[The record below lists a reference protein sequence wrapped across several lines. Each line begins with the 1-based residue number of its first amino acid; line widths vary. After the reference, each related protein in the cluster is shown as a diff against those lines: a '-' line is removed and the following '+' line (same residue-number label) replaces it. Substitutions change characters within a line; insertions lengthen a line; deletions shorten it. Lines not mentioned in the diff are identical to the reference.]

1 MRAILLRIIG
11 LGIASTV
18 LVGSNCSSG
27 DSGSGGSGSGSVTNA
42 SATGVWSG
50 NDSMTG
56 LGITALI
63 NSAGQA
69 TFIRSDGVQFAGP
82 VQVSGSTLAVQVD
95 GYSNFNSA
103 FSDGST
109 YGIGTLDGTVT
120 TGNTLTATLTFTT
133 TGNTSIT
140 GNWTL
145 NYEALSNNSSST
157 TAISGNYS
165 DNVMS
170 ATLSITTTGVTSSQ
184 SSTTNCVL
192 NGSVSTSDST
202 HNVYEVAYSYASC
215 TGNYAVLNGV
225 QFTGLAT
232 LNSNAAPTQL
242 TMAVTGAS
250 SGNKYAIVSSLTGS

>member
-1 MRAILLRIIG
+1 MRTTLLRIIG

-27 DSGSGGSGSGSVTNA
+27 NDGSGSSGSVTNA

-50 NDSMTG
+50 SDSVTG

-63 NSAGQA
+63 NSAGQG

-95 GYSNFNSA
+95 GYSNFSSA

-120 TGNTLTATLTFTT
+120 TGTTLTATLTFTT

-170 ATLSITTTGVTSSQ
+170 ATLSITTTGVMSSQ

-202 HNVYEVAYSYASC
+202 HNIYGVAYSYANC

-232 LNSNAAPTQL
+232 LNSNASPTEL
-242 TMAVTGAS
+242 TIAVTGS
-250 SGNKYAIVSSLTGS
+250 SSSNKYAIVSNLTGS